1 MGVKDAL
8 ESNSIP
14 DSMMKNCHEQNALI
28 YYGRTVN
35 LNTCF
40 WLVHVSMPG
49 FFENRKLEI
58 EQLL

>member
-1 MGVKDAL
+1 MIVEYRMGVKDAM

-40 WLVHVSMPG
+40 WFVHVSMPG
-49 FFENRKLEI
+49 FF
-58 EQLL
+58 